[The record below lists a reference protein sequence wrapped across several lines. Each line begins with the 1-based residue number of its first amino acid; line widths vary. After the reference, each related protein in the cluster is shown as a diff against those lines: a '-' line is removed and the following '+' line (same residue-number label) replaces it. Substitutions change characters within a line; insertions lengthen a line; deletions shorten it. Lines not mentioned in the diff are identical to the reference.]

1 MVCVILSPYF
11 LFNMSKNSHKSLI
24 KSAILKHNLKI
35 SQTES
40 WACYYIGIDEFQKKL
55 IFLNFKGKEVQEQI
69 IDIKNVKDCQII
81 EKRKFFKI
89 KDKQDSVLEHLNLHL
104 NLNNRQ
110 VLDLVFFDTNLNYK
124 EDFELKRIEKWK
136 FIITSLITQER
147 NAKKA
152 A

>member
-89 KDKQDSVLEHLNLHL
+89 KDKQDSVLEHLHL
-104 NLNNRQ
+104 LFSLKEGE
-110 VLDLVFFDTNLNYK
+110 VLELVFYDSSLNYN

-136 FIITSLITQER
+136 FLLTSIITQER
-147 NAKKA
+147 SSKKA